1 MCINYPE
8 EENPNIFFLI
18 LVNLCAF
25 QIYFYPGGYS
35 KVYGYDHTF
44 PVIYYQLT
52 QTQFTD

>member
-25 QIYFYPGGYS
+25 QVYFYPGGYS